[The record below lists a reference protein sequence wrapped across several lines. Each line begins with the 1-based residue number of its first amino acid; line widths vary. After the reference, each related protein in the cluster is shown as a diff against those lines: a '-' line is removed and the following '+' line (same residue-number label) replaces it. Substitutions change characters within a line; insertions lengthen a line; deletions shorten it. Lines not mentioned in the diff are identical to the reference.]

1 MKKLILIA
9 AAAIAVT
16 TPAHAKTWTLDE
28 CIGYAVENNIRVK
41 EARVQELSGEYDVT
55 QAKDQF
61 LPNLSANASQTFNF
75 GRGLT
80 SENIYADRNTSN
92 FQWGV
97 GMQLPLFQGL
107 EATRQL
113 KYARVNLRS
122 LALRTEAAR
131 ENITLNVIAQYLQAL
146 YCRELLATAN
156 EQVRLSEYELT
167 RQEALAEAGKIAEVN
182 VLQAKSQVAQDRLSV
197 TNAQNDY
204 TLALLDL
211 AQLIQLSDIE
221 EFDIKP
227 LDNVIPVVPSV
238 ETVYADATLGNSG
251 LLEAQ
256 NNVAVAQA
264 QESVARTGYIPRLSF
279 NAGIGSSYYHI
290 GGFDNASFSRQ
301 MRDNYSTYFGFS
313 LQIPIFDAFSTRN
326 RVRKAQ
332 VQTLTARLQLQDTQT
347 QLYKDIQQAYYRAVA
362 AHSKFQTGV
371 TSEDLAREAFEAM
384 KEKYEMGRAT
394 PQEFEQSK
402 TTYLKSTIERIQAN
416 YEYILRCRILNF
428 YSNSGRS

>member
-1 MKKLILIA
+1 M
-9 AAAIAVT
+9 
-16 TPAHAKTWTLDE
+16 WSLDD
-28 CIGYAVENNIRVK
+28 CISYAVENNIQVK
-41 EARVQELSGEYDVT
+41 NAREQEISGEYDVT
-55 QAKDQF
+55 EAKDRF
-61 LPNLSANASQTFNF
+61 LPSLSANASQTFNF

-80 SENIYADRNTSN
+80 SENTYADRNTSN

-107 EATRQL
+107 EASRQL
-113 KYARVNLRS
+113 KYAKVNLRT

-131 ENITLNVIAQYLQAL
+131 ENVTLNVIGQYLQAL
-146 YCRELLATAN
+146 YCGELLQTAN
-156 EQVRLSEYELT
+156 EQLRLSEYELT
-167 RQEALAEAGKIAEVN
+167 RQQALADAGKIAEVN

-211 AQLIQLSDIE
+211 AQLIQLPDIAD
-221 EFDIKP
+221 FDIAP
-227 LDNVIPVVPSV
+227 LDDLMPPIPSA
-238 ETVYADATLGNSG
+238 ETVYTDALMVNNG
-251 LLEAQ
+251 LLAAQ
-256 NNVAVAQA
+256 NSVTAAQA

-279 NAGIGSSYYHI
+279 NAGLGSSYYRL

-332 VQTLTARLQLQDTQT
+332 VQTVTARLQLQDTQT
-347 QLYKDIQQAYYRAVA
+347 QLYKDIQQAYYRAMA
-362 AHSKFQTGV
+362 ARSKYQTGV
-371 TSEDLAREAFEAM
+371 ATEQIAREAFEAM

-402 TTYLKSTIERIQAN
+402 TASLKATIDRIQAN

-428 YSNSGRS
+428 YSHK

>member
-1 MKKLILIA
+1 MKKSLILTA
-9 AAAIAVT
+9 ALLLGASSAVT
-16 TPAHAKTWTLDE
+16 AKVWTLDD
-28 CIGYAVENNIRVK
+28 CINYAVENNIQVK
-41 EARVQELSGEYDVT
+41 NSRAQELSGEYDIT
-55 QAKDQF
+55 EAKDNF
-61 LPNLSANASQTFNF
+61 LPSVSASASQTFNF

-80 SENIYADRNTSN
+80 SENTYADRNTAN

-107 EATRQL
+107 QATRQL
-113 KYARVNLRS
+113 KYARVNLRT
-122 LALRTEAAR
+122 LALRTEAAK
-131 ENITLNVIAQYLQAL
+131 ENITLNVIAQYLQVL
-146 YCRELLATAN
+146 YCRELLATAD
-156 EQVRLSEYELT
+156 EQVRLSEYELE
-167 RQEALAEAGKIAEVN
+167 RQQALADAGKIAEVN
-182 VLQAKSQVAQDRLSV
+182 VIQAKSQVAQDRLSV

-211 AQLIQLSDIE
+211 AQLIQLGDIDG
-221 EFDIKP
+221 FDVAP
-227 LDNVIPVVPSV
+227 LDEELPVVPSV
-238 ETVYADATLGNSG
+238 DAVYSDALLSNSG
-251 LLEAQ
+251 LLAAQ
-256 NNVAVAQA
+256 NGVTAAMA

-290 GGFDNASFSRQ
+290 GGYDNAAFGRQ

-332 VQTLTARLQLQDTQT
+332 VQTLTARLQLQDTET

-362 AHSKFQTGV
+362 AHDKFRTGLQ
-371 TSEDLAREAFEAM
+371 SEQLAREAFDAM

-402 TTYLKSTIERIQAN
+402 TASLKATIERIQAN
-416 YEYILRCRILNF
+416 YEYILRCRILRF
-428 YSNSGRS
+428 YSHK

>member
-1 MKKLILIA
+1 MKRLFIFVA
-9 AAAIAVT
+9 ALLAVSG
-16 TPAHAKTWTLDE
+16 ASFAKVWTLDD
-28 CIGYAVENNIRVK
+28 CIGYAVENNVQVK
-41 EARVQELSGEYDVT
+41 NAALQELSGEYDVT
-55 QAKDQF
+55 EAKDKF
-61 LPNLSANASQTFNF
+61 LPNVSANASQTFNF

-80 SENIYADRNTSN
+80 SENTYADRNTSN

-97 GMQLPLFQGL
+97 GAQLPLFQGL
-107 EATRQL
+107 EASRQL
-113 KYARVNLRS
+113 KYARVNLRT

-131 ENITLNVIAQYLQAL
+131 ENITLNVISQYLQAL

-156 EQVRLSEYELT
+156 EQVRLSEYELN

-182 VLQAKSQVAQDRLSV
+182 VLQAKSQVAQDRLQV

-211 AQLIQLSDIE
+211 AQLIQLSDLE
-221 EFDIKP
+221 GFDIAP
-227 LDNVIPVVPSV
+227 LDDTLPIVPSV
-238 ETVYADATLGNSG
+238 DSVYADAVMSNSG
-251 LLEAQ
+251 LLAAQ
-256 NNVAVAQA
+256 NSVTAAQA

-326 RVRKAQ
+326 RVRKAK
-332 VQTLTARLQLQDTQT
+332 VQTLTAKLQLQDTET

-362 AHSKFQTGV
+362 AHNKFQTGV

-428 YSNSGRS
+428 YSRK

>member
-1 MKKLILIA
+1 MKKSLILTA
-9 AAAIAVT
+9 ALLLGASSAVT
-16 TPAHAKTWTLDE
+16 AKVWTLDD
-28 CIGYAVENNIRVK
+28 CINYAVENNIQVK
-41 EARVQELSGEYDVT
+41 NSRAQELSGEYDIT
-55 QAKDQF
+55 EAKDNF
-61 LPNLSANASQTFNF
+61 LPSVSASASQTFNF

-80 SENIYADRNTSN
+80 SENTYADRNTAN

-107 EATRQL
+107 QATRQL
-113 KYARVNLRS
+113 KYARVNLRT
-122 LALRTEAAR
+122 LALRTEAAK
-131 ENITLNVIAQYLQAL
+131 ENITLNVIAQYLQVL
-146 YCRELLATAN
+146 YCRELLATAD
-156 EQVRLSEYELT
+156 EQVRLSEYELE
-167 RQEALAEAGKIAEVN
+167 RQQALADAGKIAEVN
-182 VLQAKSQVAQDRLSV
+182 VIQAKSQVAQDRLSV

-211 AQLIQLSDIE
+211 AQLIQLGDIDG
-221 EFDIKP
+221 FDVAP
-227 LDNVIPVVPSV
+227 LDEELPVVPSV
-238 ETVYADATLGNSG
+238 DAVYSDALLSNSG
-251 LLEAQ
+251 LLAAQ
-256 NNVAVAQA
+256 NGVTAAMA

-290 GGFDNASFSRQ
+290 GGYDNAAFGRQ

-332 VQTLTARLQLQDTQT
+332 VQTLTARLQLQDTET

-362 AHSKFQTGV
+362 AHEKFRTGLE
-371 TSEDLAREAFEAM
+371 SEQLAREAFDAM

-402 TTYLKSTIERIQAN
+402 TASLKATIERIQAN
-416 YEYILRCRILNF
+416 YEYILRCRILRF
-428 YSNSGRS
+428 YSHK

>member
-1 MKKLILIA
+1 MKKSLILTA
-9 AAAIAVT
+9 ALLLGASSAVT
-16 TPAHAKTWTLDE
+16 AKVWTLDD
-28 CIGYAVENNIRVK
+28 CINYAVENNIQVK
-41 EARVQELSGEYDVT
+41 NSRAQELSGEYDIT
-55 QAKDQF
+55 EAKDNF
-61 LPNLSANASQTFNF
+61 LPSVSASASQTFNF

-80 SENIYADRNTSN
+80 SENTYADRNTAN

-107 EATRQL
+107 QATRQL
-113 KYARVNLRS
+113 KYARVNLRT
-122 LALRTEAAR
+122 LALRTEAAK
-131 ENITLNVIAQYLQAL
+131 ENITLNVIAQYLQVL
-146 YCRELLATAN
+146 YCRELLATAD
-156 EQVRLSEYELT
+156 EQVRLSEYELE
-167 RQEALAEAGKIAEVN
+167 RQQALADAGKIAEVN
-182 VLQAKSQVAQDRLSV
+182 VIQAKSQVAQDRLSV

-211 AQLIQLSDIE
+211 AQLIQLGDIDG
-221 EFDIKP
+221 FDVAP
-227 LDNVIPVVPSV
+227 LDEELPVVPSV
-238 ETVYADATLGNSG
+238 DAVYSDALLSNSG
-251 LLEAQ
+251 LLAAQ
-256 NNVAVAQA
+256 NGVTAAIA

-290 GGFDNASFSRQ
+290 GGYDNAAFGRQ

-332 VQTLTARLQLQDTQT
+332 VQTLTARLQLQDTET

-362 AHSKFQTGV
+362 AHEKFRTGLE
-371 TSEDLAREAFEAM
+371 SEQLAREAFDAM

-402 TTYLKSTIERIQAN
+402 TASLKATIERIQAN
-416 YEYILRCRILNF
+416 YEYILRCRILRF
-428 YSNSGRS
+428 YSHK

>member
-1 MKKLILIA
+1 MKKSLILTA
-9 AAAIAVT
+9 ALLLGASSAVT
-16 TPAHAKTWTLDE
+16 AKVWTLDD
-28 CIGYAVENNIRVK
+28 CINYAVENNIQVK
-41 EARVQELSGEYDVT
+41 NSRAQELSGEYDIT
-55 QAKDQF
+55 EAKDNF
-61 LPNLSANASQTFNF
+61 LPSVSASASQTFNF

-80 SENIYADRNTSN
+80 SENTYADRNTAN

-107 EATRQL
+107 QATRQL
-113 KYARVNLRS
+113 KYARVNLRT
-122 LALRTEAAR
+122 LALRTEAAK
-131 ENITLNVIAQYLQAL
+131 ENITLNVIAQYLQVL
-146 YCRELLATAN
+146 YCRELLATAD
-156 EQVRLSEYELT
+156 EQVRLSEYELE
-167 RQEALAEAGKIAEVN
+167 RQQALADAGKIAEVN
-182 VLQAKSQVAQDRLSV
+182 VIQAKSQVAQDRLSV

-211 AQLIQLSDIE
+211 AQLIQLGDIDG
-221 EFDIKP
+221 FDVAP
-227 LDNVIPVVPSV
+227 LDEELPVVPSV
-238 ETVYADATLGNSG
+238 DAVYSDALLSNSG
-251 LLEAQ
+251 LLAAQ
-256 NNVAVAQA
+256 NGVTAAMA

-290 GGFDNASFSRQ
+290 GGYDNAAFGRQ

-332 VQTLTARLQLQDTQT
+332 VQTLTARLQLQDTET

-362 AHSKFQTGV
+362 AHDKFRTGLQ
-371 TSEDLAREAFEAM
+371 SEQLAREAFDAM

-402 TTYLKSTIERIQAN
+402 TTSLKATIERIQAN
-416 YEYILRCRILNF
+416 YEYILRCRILRF
-428 YSNSGRS
+428 YSHK